1 VTSSRR
7 SIGSRGET
15 LAAVYLRNRSYT
27 ILAHNWR
34 CEQGEVDIVA
44 QDGDTLVIVEVRTRR
59 SLSFGSPEESVD
71 EVKRARLRALAEAV
85 AQAWDWQ
92 GPWRIDV
99 VAVDQT
105 GGKRCV
111 RLLKDAVEG

>member
-1 VTSSRR
+1 MTPSHR

-15 LAAVYLRNRSYT
+15 LAAAYLRNRGYL

-44 QDGDTLVIVEVRTRR
+44 QDADTLVIVEVRTRR
-59 SLSFGSPEESVD
+59 SLTFGSPEESVN
-71 EVKRARLRALAEAV
+71 ETKRARLRTLAEAV
-85 AQAWDWQ
+85 TQAWDWQ

-99 VAVDQT
+99 VAVDLT
-105 GGKRCV
+105 GNRRCV
-111 RLLKDAVEG
+111 RLLTDVVEG